1 MKTRFIS
8 TRGILTAIITL
19 AACASAFADE
29 ITFYPVGQLPGGSP
43 NSQIR
48 DAVLTNQGI
57 LAAGYAT
64 QNPNSQDSAGS
75 GDTAVMWTPHGG
87 LKMLA
92 TLPAG
97 TATPAQTKNVTA
109 SAIASFSNDI
119 ASRSLTDSTGQNVEA
134 TLVSNGGKSL
144 TKIGQLPG
152 LAPYSAAVA
161 LSADGR
167 VVYGFNKDSLGNQIG
182 FRWTHSEGVTLLGLP
197 PGSAGS
203 GPAGRAT
210 SADGSI
216 AVGGE
221 TYGPGGVGFV
231 YRHGKGISALPLAA
245 GGTWTGAFAIT
256 PGGHFIVGSG
266 DSTAFPS
273 GEFLVWHD
281 GKVLSLGLPSAETS
295 TNNTN
300 FGGVTAGGRVVVTFD
315 NNSSYF
321 HNRHGWFNLQAV
333 LEVAGVDLTDW
344 SSLLAFGVSSDG
356 RLVFG
361 SGINSTGYE
370 GFVVKLPHG
379 YLLNY
384 GKPSHA
390 ADEDNDDCDT
400 N

>member
-1 MKTRFIS
+1 MKTKFPSFRCV
-8 TRGILTAIITL
+8 L
-19 AACASAFADE
+19 AVIFSLVACALAYADD
-29 ITFYPVGQLPGGSP
+29 ISFYPVGQLPGGAP

-75 GDTAVMWTPHGG
+75 GDTAVMWTLHDG
-87 LKMLA
+87 LKKLA

-97 TATPAQTKNVTA
+97 ASTPALTKNVTA
-109 SAIASFSNDI
+109 SAIASFSYDI
-119 ASRSLTDSTGQNVEA
+119 ASRSLTDSTGQDVEA
-134 TLVSNGGKSL
+134 TLVGNGGKSL

-161 LSADGR
+161 LSADGK

-182 FRWTHSEGVTLLGLP
+182 FRWTQTEGITPLGLP

-203 GPAGRAT
+203 GPAGRAA

-231 YRHGKGISALPLAA
+231 YRHGTGISALPLAA

-256 PGGHFIVGSG
+256 PGGHYIVGSG
-266 DSTAFPS
+266 DSTAFPD

-281 GKVLSLGLPSAETS
+281 AKVVPLGLPSAETS

-333 LEVAGVDLTDW
+333 LEVAGVDLKDW
-344 SSLLAFGVSSDG
+344 SALLAFGVSSDG

-384 GKPSHA
+384 GKSVNA
-390 ADEDNDDCDT
+390 ADEDDDDCDT